1 MGVVDIQQVALAGI
15 GIADM
20 AVTAHALAF
29 EAKRL
34 QPVSGEDIIGQH
46 GLPGGGDSRAIT
58 LAQGAPQSGLQM
70 VGAVRGLAVQVQ
82 QPQPGQRENAQARL
96 RQRLL
101 EYARK
106 HEQCGECHLPAQVDQ
121 GELTAQPGR
130 EKVQGHEPVQPARLD
145 DGADGAAQAENR
157 QE

>member
-1 MGVVDIQQVALAGI
+1 MVDIQQVALAGI

-96 RQRLL
+96 RRRLL

-130 EKVQGHEPVQPARLD
+130 EKVQGHEPVQPACLD
-145 DGADGAAQAENR
+145 DGADSAAQAENR
-157 QE
+157 KE